1 MKFNRLR
8 RTLVLGG
15 LGLALASA
23 LVTPSFAAEDL
34 LQSIQKRGSIQV
46 GLEGTYPPFN
56 YQDENGQLTGFEVEF
71 AKALADR
78 LGVKAEYQTTKWDG
92 LLAALESE
100 RLDVVINQV
109 TISDARKK
117 KYDFSAPYTVSGIQA
132 LTRKDLESE
141 INGPSDLAGMKVGV
155 GLGTNYE
162 TWLREN
168 SPQAEVKTYDD
179 DPTKY
184 QDLRFGRIDAILID
198 RFAAFELLNKTGDAL
213 ALSGAPFSRQE
224 AGVALRKGNPELLA
238 AIDQAIAKMRED
250 GTLQKLSEKWFKADV
265 TQ

>member
-71 AKALADR
+71 AKALADQ

-109 TISDARKK
+109 TISDARKQ

-168 SPQAEVKTYDD
+168 APQAEVKTYDD

-213 ALSGAPFSRQE
+213 TLAGSPFSRQE
-224 AGVALRKGNPELLA
+224 AGVTLRKGNPELLA
-238 AIDQAIAKMRED
+238 AIDKAIAKMRED